1 MINSL
6 KTFRSYSKYYD
17 LIYQKKNYKKEVDCI
32 VKLLK
37 KFKFKKKNYLNLA
50 PEPAIMQNFLLKKDI
65 RFMGLKKVRI

>member
-17 LIYQKKNYKKEVDCI
+17 LIYRKKNYKKEVDCI
-32 VKLLK
+32 IKLLK

-50 PEPAIMQNFLLKKDI
+50 WDWQPC
-65 RFMGLKKVRI
+65 RIFC